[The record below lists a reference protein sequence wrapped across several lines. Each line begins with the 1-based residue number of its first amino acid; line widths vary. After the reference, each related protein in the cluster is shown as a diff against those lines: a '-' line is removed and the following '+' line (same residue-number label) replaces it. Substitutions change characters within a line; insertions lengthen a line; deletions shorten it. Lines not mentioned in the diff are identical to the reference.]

1 MKCVDKIFQ
10 QLRAQQ
16 SVRELGKPGGRD
28 DPLRRGLSGAG
39 VRKYLRFLHEG
50 ISPEEARKKVLD
62 DKEKR
67 KEEQPPQTS
76 KASPKKN
83 PQGKRGSDFISPQQ
97 KKGEKKQ
104 RTGDDPRVMKTSK
117 SANIAG
123 QATSYAKAAKLIRI
137 GVLPEDYPEATLTS
151 EQLTDVEEAIVSEM
165 INSTTKGLQFSGI
178 HFRSGMILV
187 DCESEQTAEWLAQ
200 MAPRLKEWKGPALVA
215 KRGEDIPKA
224 HTISLFLPRSKGQDT
239 TALLKLIGVQN
250 PEISTET
257 WKVISAKGN
266 GHGQVLSVGID
277 TKSADSIQAK
287 GYTIHYRFGQI
298 PVSGLRKQEKA
309 KDKKIELDPSTS
321 ASTSSEPV
329 ANENTSTA
337 TKTQETEGMDLD
349 LNVNPTTSAEENV
362 ISSEEED
369 RLLGP
374 NVDHQGDGPDGPDK
388 S

>member
-1 MKCVDKIFQ
+1 MYKDFMEEYKSKNLTYNQ
-10 QLRAQQ
+10 
-16 SVRELGKPGGRD
+16 E
-28 DPLRRGLSGAG
+28 
-39 VRKYLRFLHEG
+39 
-50 ISPEEARKKVLD
+50 EEARKKVLD

-67 KEEQPPQTS
+67 KEEQPPQTY

-83 PQGKRGSDFISPQQ
+83 PQGKRG
-97 KKGEKKQ
+97 
-104 RTGDDPRVMKTSK
+104 
-117 SANIAG
+117 
-123 QATSYAKAAKLIRI
+123 RI

-200 MAPRLKEWKGPALVA
+200 MAPRLKEWKRPALVA

-309 KDKKIELDPSTS
+309 KDKKMELDPSTS

-337 TKTQETEGMDLD
+337 TETQETEGMDLD